1 MTTLKILNDSA
12 GPDYN
17 PTDTLSLI
25 CGQNDVNSCLTAAD
39 NTSSFTPKQPTAG
52 LG

>member
-25 CGQNDVNSCLTAAD
+25 CGQNDVNSCLTGAD
-39 NTSSFTPKQPTAG
+39 NVTAA